1 MSHSSKLVSARRDE
15 LDTTHEQLSLF
26 APRKTGEQRETTSIE
41 NGTEKKQNSKIAQAP
56 HNPQPPQGPAESH
69 RTAART
75 KKSAAY
81 SAADIQVLE
90 GIAAIRH
97 RPGMYI
103 GSTSTSGLLHL
114 IWEALDNAV
123 DEAVAGFGKHIWMS
137 IDREGW
143 VTVRDE
149 ARGMPFDPM
158 LYQGKYLPA
167 ATVILTVPHSGG
179 KFEEGVYK
187 TAGGLHGVGATII
200 NALSEK
206 LTLTIWKDGR
216 QFTQVFNRGAAL
228 PHHITTCDPK
238 LHGTQLHWLYDRSIF
253 DAEAY
258 YSLEAIESRLKAG
271 AYLNGGVT
279 FHLDAWDDATNE
291 QIRRVFYS
299 REGLP
304 DYVRDLATGTSAPL
318 FKHVIGIAKE
328 KDSVQVEVALQP
340 TTGYKTTMYS
350 FANAV
355 RTRDGGV
362 HETGFKAAL
371 TKVVHDYALKWKII
385 KSREEDGFRP
395 EVIQQ
400 GLNTVISVKLTNP
413 QFQGQ
418 TKDRLNNA
426 PVEGIVRSIVDEGLK
441 DWFEKNPAA
450 GKEWLKKILQMQK
463 ARNEAQLVEE
473 LARTGNKKNGE
484 LIDTTLSKKFLKCN
498 SNDPERAE
506 LFIVEGDSAG
516 GSAGQG
522 SFSEFQA
529 VLKLKGKPLN
539 VAKADLR
546 RIVENEEIRT
556 IINVL
561 GTGTRDT
568 FDIGRLKFHRIII
581 ATDADVDGLHIQCLL
596 LTLFYQEFSDLIE
609 QGHVYIACPPL
620 YSVKY
625 KGKVVWLLDDE
636 ARIQFIK
643 THPDAQNL
651 EFKRFKGLGEMNP
664 KELRDTTFDPARR
677 TLKRVSME
685 DGVLAARLVKE
696 LMEDENAEARRVFLA
711 EHSRKIKEL
720 DV

>member
-1 MSHSSKLVSARRDE
+1 MSHSSKMVSTRVDE
-15 LDTTHEQLSLF
+15 SDTSHEQLSLF
-26 APRKTGEQRETTSIE
+26 APASRRTGERKETTSANKAEI
-41 NGTEKKQNSKIAQAP
+41 KQHIDT
-56 HNPQPPQGPAESH
+56 PQVAGDARPAG
-69 RTAART
+69 RT
-75 KKSAAY
+75 KKNLSY

-123 DEAVAGFGKHIWMS
+123 DEAVAGYGKQIWMS

-158 LYQGKYLPA
+158 LYQGDYLPA

-187 TAGGLHGVGATII
+187 TAGGLHGVGATVI

-206 LTLTIWKDGR
+206 LELTIWKDG
-216 QFTQVFNRGAAL
+216 QKFTQIFSRGTAR
-228 PHHITTCDPK
+228 PQQVSTCDPK

-328 KDSVQVEVALQP
+328 KDSVQVEAALQP

-385 KSREEDGFRP
+385 KSREEEGFRP

-441 DWFEKNPAA
+441 DWFEKNPAS

-522 SFSEFQA
+522 RFSEFQA

-643 THPDAQNL
+643 THPDAQGL

-685 DGVLAARLVKE
+685 EGVLAARLVKE

>member
-1 MSHSSKLVSARRDE
+1 MVRSSKAALQDDAE
-15 LDTTHEQLSLF
+15 TTEQLSLF
-26 APRKTGEQRETTSIE
+26 MTKKTDEHQDTTAMK
-41 NGTEKKQNSKIAQAP
+41 TELASM
-56 HNPQPPQGPAESH
+56 AEA
-69 RTAART
+69 RTASKETPRSTTRT
-75 KKSAAY
+75 KKHAGY
-81 SAADIQVLE
+81 SASDIQVLE
-90 GIAAIRH
+90 GVAAIRH

-123 DEAVAGFGKHIWMS
+123 DEAVAGFGQQIWIS
-137 IDREGW
+137 IDAEGW

-149 ARGMPFDPM
+149 ARGMPFDSM
-158 LYQGKYLPA
+158 LYQGDYLPA

-179 KFEEGVYK
+179 KFAEGVYK
-187 TAGGLHGVGATII
+187 TAGGLHGVGATVI

-206 LTLTIWKDGR
+206 LELTIWKQGE
-216 QFTQVFNRGAAL
+216 QFTQVFSRGAAM
-228 PHHITTCDPK
+228 PHKITPCDPK
-238 LHGTQLHWLYDRSIF
+238 LHGTQLRWLYDRSVF
-253 DAEAY
+253 DADAY
-258 YSLEAIESRLKAG
+258 YPLEAIESRLKAA
-271 AYLNGGVT
+271 AYLNRGVT
-279 FHLDAWDDATNE
+279 LHLEAWDDATNE
-291 QIRRVFYS
+291 QVQRVFYS
-299 REGLP
+299 RDGLP
-304 DYVRDLATGTSAPL
+304 DYVRDLAISTNTPL
-318 FKHVIGIAKE
+318 FKYVIGIAKE
-328 KDSVQVEVALQP
+328 KDNVQVEVALQP
-340 TTGYKTTMYS
+340 TAGYKTTIYS

-371 TKVVHDYALKWKII
+371 TKVVHDYALRWKII
-385 KSREEDGFRP
+385 KNREEEGFRP

-400 GLNTVISVKLTNP
+400 GLNAVISVKLTNP

-441 DWFEKNPAA
+441 EWFEKNNSA

-484 LIDTTLSKKFLKCN
+484 LIDTSLSKKFLRCN
-498 SNDPERAE
+498 TNDPERAE

-522 SFSEFQA
+522 RFSDFQA

-539 VAKADLR
+539 VAKADLK

-561 GTGTRDT
+561 GTGTRDV
-568 FDIGRLKFHRIII
+568 FDLSRLKFHRVII

-625 KGKVVWLLDDE
+625 KGKITWLLDDE
-636 ARIQFIK
+636 ARLQFIK
-643 THPDAQNL
+643 TRPDAEGL

-664 KELRDTTFDPARR
+664 KELRDTTFDPAQR

-696 LMEDENAEARRVFLA
+696 LMEDENAEARRLFLA
-711 EHSRKIKEL
+711 EHARKIKEL

>member
-1 MSHSSKLVSARRDE
+1 MVRSSKAALQDDAE
-15 LDTTHEQLSLF
+15 TTEQLSLF
-26 APRKTGEQRETTSIE
+26 MTKKTDEHQDTTAMK
-41 NGTEKKQNSKIAQAP
+41 TELASM
-56 HNPQPPQGPAESH
+56 AEA
-69 RTAART
+69 RTASKETPRSTTRT
-75 KKSAAY
+75 KKHAGY
-81 SAADIQVLE
+81 SASDIQVLE
-90 GIAAIRH
+90 GVAAIRH

-123 DEAVAGFGKHIWMS
+123 DEAVAGFGQQIWIS
-137 IDREGW
+137 IDAEGW

-149 ARGMPFDPM
+149 ARGMPFDSM
-158 LYQGKYLPA
+158 LYQGDYLPA

-179 KFEEGVYK
+179 KFAEGVYK
-187 TAGGLHGVGATII
+187 TAGGLHGVGATVI

-206 LTLTIWKDGR
+206 LELTIWKQGE
-216 QFTQVFNRGAAL
+216 QFTQVFSRGAAM
-228 PHHITTCDPK
+228 PHKITPCDPK
-238 LHGTQLHWLYDRSIF
+238 LHGTQLRWLYDRSVF
-253 DAEAY
+253 DADAY
-258 YSLEAIESRLKAG
+258 YPLEAIESRLKAA
-271 AYLNGGVT
+271 AYLNRGVT
-279 FHLDAWDDATNE
+279 LHLEAWDDATNE
-291 QIRRVFYS
+291 QVQRVFYS
-299 REGLP
+299 RDGLP
-304 DYVRDLATGTSAPL
+304 DYVRDLAISTNTPL
-318 FKHVIGIAKE
+318 FKYVIGIAKE
-328 KDSVQVEVALQP
+328 KDNVQVEVALQP
-340 TTGYKTTMYS
+340 TAGYKTTIYS

-371 TKVVHDYALKWKII
+371 TKVVHDYALRWKII
-385 KSREEDGFRP
+385 KNREEEGFRP

-400 GLNTVISVKLTNP
+400 GLNAVISVKLTNP

-441 DWFEKNPAA
+441 EWFEKNNSA

-484 LIDTTLSKKFLKCN
+484 LIDTSLSKKFLRCN
-498 SNDPERAE
+498 TNDPERAE

-522 SFSEFQA
+522 RFSDFQA

-539 VAKADLR
+539 VAKADLK

-561 GTGTRDT
+561 GTGTRDM
-568 FDIGRLKFHRIII
+568 FDLSRLKFHRVII

-625 KGKVVWLLDDE
+625 KGKITWLLDDE
-636 ARIQFIK
+636 ARLQFIK
-643 THPDAQNL
+643 TRPDAEGL

-664 KELRDTTFDPARR
+664 KELRDTTFDPAQR

-696 LMEDENAEARRVFLA
+696 LMEDENAEARRLFLA
-711 EHSRKIKEL
+711 EHARKIKEL

>member
-26 APRKTGEQRETTSIE
+26 APKKTGEQRETTSIE

-228 PHHITTCDPK
+228 PHQVTTCDPK

-253 DAEAY
+253 DADAY

-522 SFSEFQA
+522 RFSEFQA

-643 THPDAQNL
+643 THPDAQGL

>member
-26 APRKTGEQRETTSIE
+26 APKKTGEQRETTSIE

-228 PHHITTCDPK
+228 PHQVTTCDPK

-253 DAEAY
+253 DADAY

-441 DWFEKNPAA
+441 DWFEKNPAS

-522 SFSEFQA
+522 RFSEFQA

-568 FDIGRLKFHRIII
+568 FDIGRLKFHRVII

-625 KGKVVWLLDDE
+625 KGKVVWLLDEE